1 MRVSLNNKE
10 QTSNVFD
17 SIRRLPSNSVRQF
30 ALLFS
35 HTRGDSLET
44 AGRPASWLVSL
55 DSARRV
61 MIGLMSTITVRSR
74 NKHF

>member
-1 MRVSLNNKE
+1 MKNKFFNAFDILVRVSLNNKE
-10 QTSNVFD
+10 QTSKVF
-17 SIRRLPSNSVRQF
+17 IRRLPSNSVRQF

-55 DSARRV
+55 D
-61 MIGLMSTITVRSR
+61 
-74 NKHF
+74 

>member
-1 MRVSLNNKE
+1 MF
-10 QTSNVFD
+10 FD

-61 MIGLMSTITVRSR
+61 MIGLMSKIIVSQRIKSSR
-74 NKHF
+74 AY